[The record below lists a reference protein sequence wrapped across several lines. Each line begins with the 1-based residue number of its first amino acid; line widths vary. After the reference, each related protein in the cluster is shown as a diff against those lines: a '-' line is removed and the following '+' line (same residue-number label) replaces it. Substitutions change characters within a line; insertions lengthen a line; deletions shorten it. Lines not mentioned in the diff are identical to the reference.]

1 MTTATAERA
10 QPEVGELTHRQIL
23 TILVGLLLGMFLAA
37 LDQNVV
43 STAIRTIADDL
54 GGLSQQAWA
63 TTAFLITS
71 TIATP
76 LYGKLSD
83 IYGRKPLFLA
93 AISIFIVGSVTCT
106 FAQSMYQLA
115 AFRALQGIGAG
126 GLFSLALTIL
136 GDIVPPRERA
146 RYQGFFLAVFAT
158 SSVAGPVIGGLL
170 AGAPTILGI
179 DGWRWIFLINVPIG
193 AVALVVVA
201 KVLNLPNT
209 SRGRRRIDWPGAT
222 LLAVGL
228 VPLLLVAEQGR
239 AWGWGS
245 AASVACYVLGGLGLL
260 FFVLVERWYGDD
272 ALLPLRLFRSSVFSL
287 VTVVGVIV
295 GMTMFGGIAVL
306 PQFLQIVRGASP
318 IESGFLMLPL
328 VAGIMTASLL
338 SGQATSRTGRY
349 KVFPV
354 VGTLLMLGALVILH
368 FRISVDIPFWEL
380 DLYMA
385 MFGLGLGGC
394 MQTLV
399 LAVQNASPARDMG
412 VVTASSTFFR
422 QLGGTLGTAI
432 FFSILFSTLPGN
444 IAAAMTSAAK
454 TDPAFQAAVADPAVR
469 DNAANAPFFALNQ
482 GGGANDLNDSA
493 FLQTIDPRLARPILE
508 GFTSSMSLVFLV
520 AACVIAVGFV
530 LVLFVR
536 ELPLRTMSGARAA
549 AMEEAARTGEVPI
562 VVPAEAV
569 TAGAPGSA
577 PAAVPAGTGPTS
589 GAVPAGA
596 AAVPAGTGPTAVAAG
611 SESAAGAGGRH
622 ALAGVPASAPDGAA
636 TQPEGFTPRHDAA
649 AGPATGASAAEGD
662 AAATQVAPDAHPA
675 PAARPASATEPGTDG
690 RSEPAVTVAAGPG
703 RLPVSASRSDDAA
716 AAGGVPVATSRPEDD
731 ADGWFATAAAEPVVD
746 GPGVA
751 GRATRADGQGLA
763 TVMVTVAD
771 PAGRQEAR
779 TTTDDEGRYAVALRE
794 AGTYLVVAAAGAY
807 QPHAALVVVGPD
819 AVTRHDVT
827 LAGTSGVHGLVRH
840 GGEPVV
846 DAAVTLIDA
855 HGDVAAVGITDGSG
869 HYRLAGVPDGAYT
882 LTAAS
887 AGHQPSASSVWLDVG
902 ITVER
907 NLELPQR
914 ARLVG
919 TVTAA
924 SSGRP
929 VEEATATLVDAGGVV
944 VGTAVTDAEGA
955 FDFADLPAGT
965 YTLTARGYAP
975 AVQTVHVAAGGTA
988 TAEITL
994 SPGSRATVLP

>member
-83 IYGRKPLFLA
+83 IYGRKPLFLT

-549 AMEEAARTGEVPI
+549 AMEEAARTGEVP
-562 VVPAEAV
+562 VAVPAEAV
-569 TAGAPGSA
+569 AADASGSA
-577 PAAVPAGTGPTS
+577 PTAVGAGGALPRGGAAVPAKAVG
-589 GAVPAGA
+589 VPAGA
-596 AAVPAGTGPTAVAAG
+596 DGATTQPERFAPRYGATAGTAPGAPSASARDDAGTTRPNEADAAG
-611 SESAAGAGGRH
+611 PRQSTGADTDLAAGGR
-622 ALAGVPASAPDGAA
+622 
-636 TQPEGFTPRHDAA
+636 PEDEADSWFA
-649 AGPATGASAAEGD
+649 PAT
-662 AAATQVAPDAHPA
+662 
-675 PAARPASATEPGTDG
+675 
-690 RSEPAVTVAAGPG
+690 AVPST
-703 RLPVSASRSDDAA
+703 
-716 AAGGVPVATSRPEDD
+716 
-731 ADGWFATAAAEPVVD
+731 D

-751 GRATRADGQGLA
+751 GRATRADGQGLP
-763 TVMVTVAD
+763 TVTVTVAD
-771 PAGRQEAR
+771 PAGHQEAR
-779 TTTDDEGRYAVALRE
+779 TTTDAEGRYAVALRS

-840 GGEPVV
+840 GGEPVAG
-846 DAAVTLIDA
+846 AAVTLIDA
-855 HGDVAAVGITDGSG
+855 HGDVAAVGVTDGSG
-869 HYRLAGVPDGAYT
+869 RYRLAGVPDGAYT

-919 TVTAA
+919 TVTAE

-975 AVQTVHVAAGGTA
+975 AVQTVHVEAGGTTA
-988 TAEITL
+988 AEITL
-994 SPGSRATVLP
+994 SPGSRAIALP

>member
-1 MTTATAERA
+1 MTAALAERN
-10 QPEVGELTHRQIL
+10 QGEGGELSHRQIL

-83 IYGRKPLFLA
+83 IYGRKPLFLL

-549 AMEEAARTGEVPI
+549 AMEEAARTGEVP
-562 VVPAEAV
+562 VAVPAEAV
-569 TAGAPGSA
+569 AADASGSA
-577 PAAVPAGTGPTS
+577 PTAVGAGGALPR
-589 GAVPAGA
+589 GGAAVPAGA
-596 AAVPAGTGPTAVAAG
+596 AGVPDAADGATTQPERFAPRYGATAGTAPGAPSASARDDAGTTRPNEADAAGTGQSTGADTDLA
-611 SESAAGAGGRH
+611 AGGR
-622 ALAGVPASAPDGAA
+622 
-636 TQPEGFTPRHDAA
+636 
-649 AGPATGASAAEGD
+649 
-662 AAATQVAPDAHPA
+662 
-675 PAARPASATEPGTDG
+675 
-690 RSEPAVTVAAGPG
+690 
-703 RLPVSASRSDDAA
+703 
-716 AAGGVPVATSRPEDD
+716 PEDE
-731 ADGWFATAAAEPVVD
+731 ADSWFATATAVPSTD

-751 GRATRADGQGLA
+751 GRATRADGKGLP
-763 TVMVTVAD
+763 TVTVTVAD
-771 PAGRQEAR
+771 PAGHQEAR
-779 TTTDDEGRYAVALRE
+779 TTTDAEGRYAVALRS

-840 GGEPVV
+840 GGEPVAG
-846 DAAVTLIDA
+846 AAVTLIDA
-855 HGDVAAVGITDGSG
+855 HGDVAAVGVTDGSG
-869 HYRLAGVPDGAYT
+869 RYRLAGVPDGAYT

-919 TVTAA
+919 TVTAE

-955 FDFADLPAGT
+955 FAFADLPAGT

-975 AVQTVHVAAGGTA
+975 AVQTVHVEAGGTTA
-988 TAEITL
+988 AEITL
-994 SPGSRATVLP
+994 SPGSRAIALL